1 MILTGTIVN
10 VVAVLAGCVV
20 GLLLGKFIPE
30 QLGDAIQK
38 GVALCVL
45 YIGIEGMLDGSNAL
59 ITILSMVLG
68 VVVGELLKLDDKIH
82 ALGNLAERKFAS
94 KGGQKG
100 KFAEGFV
107 SASLLFCVG
116 AMAIVGS
123 LESGLSNDHATLYAK
138 SMLDG
143 ITSIVYTSTMGIGVA
158 LSAVAVLLYQGAITL
173 CASFAQPYLTDFV
186 IAEMKCVGSLL
197 IIAISLNM
205 LGITK
210 IKLMNYV
217 PAIFFPILICTFF

>member
-10 VVAVLAGCVV
+10 AAAVLAGCFV
-20 GLLLGKFIPE
+20 GLLLGKLIPKH
-30 QLGDAIQK
+30 LGSAIET

-45 YIGIEGMLDGSNAL
+45 YIGIEGMLAGTNAL

-68 VVVGELLKLDDKIH
+68 GIIGDLLRLDDKIH
-82 ALGNLAERKFAS
+82 TLGSWAERKFAS
-94 KGGQKG
+94 KGEKG
-100 KFAEGFV
+100 SFAEGFV

-123 LESGLSNDHATLYAK
+123 LESGLTLDHSTLYAK

-143 ITSIVYTSTMGIGVA
+143 ITSIVYASTMGVGVA
-158 LSAVAVLLYQGAITL
+158 LSAVAVLLYQGLITL
-173 CASFAQPYLTDFV
+173 CAAFAEPYLTDFV
-186 IAEMKCVGSLL
+186 IAEMKCAGSLL
-197 IIAISLNM
+197 IIALSLNM

-210 IKLMNYV
+210 IKVMNYV
-217 PAIFFPILICTFF
+217 PAVFFPILICMFF